1 MPKQAGHSSGDGMA
15 RERLRWAVIVWK
27 LPLVMLPLLPLFLL
41 LELATTVTWFCYCV
55 TDKARDRFDELW
67 RDLDSRL
74 PDSWERR

>member
-1 MPKQAGHSSGDGMA
+1 
-15 RERLRWAVIVWK
+15 
-27 LPLVMLPLLPLFLL
+27 
-41 LELATTVTWFCYCV
+41 VTWFCYCV